1 MADIGDIIE
10 LIVDIPERNL
20 RAGMQGAIVH
30 LHDSDSYEI
39 EFTDE
44 GGETKDFLSL
54 DLDQFIVVW
63 RAQTHEWV
71 STAEKVTAI
80 VARLPQQAA
89 EEAFDFARFLS
100 VRKRHRSAPES
111 PVVDTKR

>member
-30 LHDSDSYEI
+30 LHDSESYEI

-44 GGETKDFLSL
+44 SGETRDFLSL
-54 DLDQFIVVW
+54 GLDQFIVVW
-63 RAQTHEWV
+63 RAETHEWL

-80 VARLPQQAA
+80 VARLPQEAA

-100 VRKRHRSAPES
+100 VRKRQRPTPES
-111 PVVDTKR
+111 SVVDTKR